1 MKDIKRLI
9 QRQWRASTVS
19 WEDGGAI
26 IHHAYDYPSEII
38 EIDSLVRDIAKS
50 EGPLFVPH
58 YSALLHRM
66 RVKSSPLG
74 ERLIKCMKFD
84 VSSMQNLFNKHKL
97 SPYFTTFATKRLS
110 SGLTAA
116 CLHIDTLPQ
125 FNNFVDELRT
135 EAKRDGFAKAIEDLE
150 RAARKNAA
158 SLLKYIRA
166 LHDRFAKLV
175 VVRIDLGYSTAYR
188 AASGANGIDAGR
200 AKAAFAAFVKRLH
213 TAFPDLVGYAWKLEY
228 GAIKSYHYHVMLLFN
243 GHAVREDVTLGHMAG
258 AIWVDE
264 IEEGAGTYWNCNAK
278 KDFYGRAGLL
288 GIGTIRYSDT
298 EMRANL
304 ERAALYLTKVDY
316 YVKLNEDG
324 IGRVFGKGTLKSVGL
339 GRGGR
344 PRAGKAAPEAPD
356 GVVDN
361 EEVSG

>member
-1 MKDIKRLI
+1 MKDIKRVI

-19 WEDGGAI
+19 WEAGGAI
-26 IHHAYDYPSEII
+26 IPLAYDYPAEII

-50 EGPLFVPH
+50 KGPLFVPR

-66 RVKSSPLG
+66 LVKSCPLG
-74 ERLIKCMKFD
+74 ERLIKCMKCD
-84 VSSMQNLFNKHKL
+84 VSSIQGLFNKHKL
-97 SPYFTTFATKRLS
+97 SPYFTAFAAKRLS
-110 SGLTAA
+110 SDLTAA
-116 CLHIDTLPQ
+116 CLHVDTLPQ
-125 FNNFVDELRT
+125 FNNFVDELRA
-135 EAKRDGFAKAIEDLE
+135 EATRDGFAKAIEDQE

-158 SLLKYIRA
+158 SLLQYIRA

-175 VVRIDLGYSTAYR
+175 VVRIDLGYSTTYR
-188 AASGANGIDAGR
+188 ATCGANGIDPTR

-213 TAFPDLVGYAWKLEY
+213 SAFPDLVGYAWKLEY
-228 GAIKSYHYHVMLLFN
+228 GAVKSYHYHVMLLFN

-258 AIWVDE
+258 AIWVEE

-278 KDFYGRAGLL
+278 KDFYARAGLL
-288 GIGTIRYSDT
+288 GIGTIRYCDT

-324 IGRVFGKGTLKSVGL
+324 IGRVFGKGGLKSTGL

-344 PRAGKAAPEAPD
+344 PRADKAAAEASG
-356 GVVDN
+356 GVVDAAA
-361 EEVSG
+361 VSG